1 MSRNSRLRE
10 FLLPLL
16 VLPMIY
22 PALIWAVKATAIVF
36 EHSRPSATGVF
47 WPGSLTEPVSFLL
60 VYSIVF
66 TTLALMLF
74 DQVLED

>member
-1 MSRNSRLRE
+1 
-10 FLLPLL
+10 
-16 VLPMIY
+16 MIY

-36 EHSRPSATGVF
+36 EHSRPSATGALATGAF